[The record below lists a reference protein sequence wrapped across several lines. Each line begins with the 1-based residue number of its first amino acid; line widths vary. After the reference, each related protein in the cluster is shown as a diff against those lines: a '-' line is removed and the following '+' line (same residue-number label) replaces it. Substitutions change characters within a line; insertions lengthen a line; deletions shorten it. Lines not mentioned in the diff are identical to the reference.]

1 MYTGRI
7 KWRELLLQFHQES
20 FLLAGASDGGGS
32 IRIPA
37 SFCGLIGLKPSRGT
51 MPVGPYAWRGWQGAA
66 IDFGLTVSMRD
77 TEALFYGMRSI
88 HSGAP
93 YQVSP
98 VEWQTHPRKNG

>member
-1 MYTGRI
+1 
-7 KWRELLLQFHQES
+7 
-20 FLLAGASDGGGS
+20 
-32 IRIPA
+32 
-37 SFCGLIGLKPSRGT
+37 

-98 VEWQTHPRKNG
+98 VEWQTHPKKRLKIAFVLIHRSTHRLVKRQYLL